1 MERPLSDSDVERL
14 VAENHLLRHRA
25 DVIVDHAHAHA
36 VRSVELQHQVD
47 RLQAGESELAAL
59 QFEIDRLRALPEVRV
74 GHRLRHMVA
83 RGTARL
89 RRPRKSA
96 ERGAPTEA
104 TSAMEWRPPV
114 VIIVRDRL
122 GCLDDLV
129 TWLEANEVTEIH
141 LVDNDSSYPPLVSY
155 LDSSPHHVWRLGANL
170 GHEAPWV
177 IGLVAEL
184 SSRGSFVV
192 TDPDVIPDEAC
203 PPDVFD
209 HLQRL
214 LDRHVDIDKVGLGL
228 RIDDIPDHGQHRD
241 QVVAWESRYW
251 NDEVE
256 PGVFRAAVDTT
267 FALYRSAPEHHIDRS
282 LRTGWP
288 YVARHLPWYLDP
300 ERLSAEESYYREHAD
315 RSVSS
320 WNGEGVAHWITDR
333 LGSGADESTR

>member
-1 MERPLSDSDVERL
+1 MEPTLRDSDAERL
-14 VAENHLLRHRA
+14 VAENRLLRHRT

-36 VRSVELQHQVD
+36 VRSVQLQREVD
-47 RLQAGESELAAL
+47 RLGAGDSEIAAL
-59 QFEIDRLRALPEVRV
+59 QFEVDRLRALPEVRV
-74 GHRLRHMVA
+74 GHRLRHVVA
-83 RGTARL
+83 SGIARL
-89 RRPRKSA
+89 RRPKRSA
-96 ERGAPTEA
+96 GRGPLTEA
-104 TSAMEWRPPV
+104 TSATEWRPPV
-114 VIIVRDRL
+114 VIVVRDRL
-122 GCLDDLV
+122 ACLDELV
-129 TWLEANEVTEIH
+129 TWLEANKVTEIH

-155 LDSSPHHVWRLGANL
+155 LDSSPHHVWRLGTKL

-214 LDRHVDIDKVGLGL
+214 LDRHADVDKVGLGL
-228 RIDDIPDHGQHRD
+228 RIDDLPDHGQHRD

-256 PGVFRAAVDTT
+256 PGVFRAAIDTT
-267 FALYRSAPEHHIDRS
+267 FALYRAAAEHHIDRS

-300 ERLSAEESYYREHAD
+300 ERLPAEESYYRERAD
-315 RSVSS
+315 LSVSS
-320 WNGEGVAHWITDR
+320 WNSEGVAPWITAR
-333 LGSGADESTR
+333 LDSDAGEPAR